1 MKRLQRGTEEIA
13 IGAGGELDPEPAC
26 IAEAHGCTTGKGRRH
41 HWLCLHPV
49 DRNGGAA
56 AVRGRK
62 LPPPP
67 VKRGE
72 GHTLAPAERGDA
84 QTRGNLPCQ
93 QTAPARGTIG
103 NRGLHHAAI
112 IRRKPARARSGRCV
126 LLRR

>member
-13 IGAGGELDPEPAC
+13 IGTGGELDPGPAG
-26 IAEAHGCTTGKGRRH
+26 IAEAHGCTTGKGRRR

-49 DRNGGAA
+49 DGSKGITSAWNGE
-56 AVRGRK
+56 
-62 LPPPP
+62 LPLPP

-93 QTAPARGTIG
+93 QTEPARGTIG

-112 IRRKPARARSGRCV
+112 VSARPARAPSGRRA
-126 LLRR
+126 LLKR